1 MRLMFVAAAAL
12 ALSGPALAHPG
23 HAPAKAVA
31 PAMPETLQLPVSNG
45 RKLPV
50 SVWNGA
56 GKGPVVIFLHGM
68 GGEPA
73 AYRTLFD
80 RWADKGIT
88 IVAPTEP
95 DSHSNADFAKIDLPT
110 GFGMRTEDMMVT
122 RSYVAQRFA
131 GRKVFLAGHSY
142 GSLFAM
148 MGGGAVTAAGPLS
161 GPPIAGVVAFSS
173 PGKIPGVVQPT
184 TFAAMKA
191 PVLLFTGTEDVV
203 PGFVPNATDHRVA
216 FDTAAPG
223 DKMLVTFKGGNHD
236 LVARPGKAF
245 DIAAALS
252 ARFIDAYARAD
263 PKAEAAVRAFPSTTD
278 TTVEVR

>member
-1 MRLMFVAAAAL
+1 MFVAAAAL
-12 ALSGPALAHPG
+12 ALCGPALAHPG
-23 HAPAKAVA
+23 HAPAKAQA
-31 PAMPETLQLPVSNG
+31 AAAPETLTLPVSNG
-45 RKLPV
+45 RSLPV
-50 SVWNGA
+50 SLWNGA

-73 AYRTLFD
+73 AYRALFD
-80 RWADKGIT
+80 RWVADGIT
-88 IVAPTEP
+88 VVAPTEP
-95 DSHSNADFAKIDLPT
+95 DSHSNPDFAKIDLPT

-122 RSYVAQRFA
+122 RGYVAQRFA

-148 MGGGAVTAAGPLS
+148 MGGGAITAAGPLS

-184 TFAAMKA
+184 TFASMKA
-191 PVLLFTGTEDVV
+191 PLLLFTGTEDTV
-203 PGFVPNATDHRVA
+203 PGFVPNATDHRFA

-236 LVARPGKAF
+236 LVARPGKPF
-245 DIAAALS
+245 DTAAALS
-252 ARFIDAYARAD
+252 ARFIDAYAKAD
-263 PKAEAAVRAFPSTTD
+263 PKAEAAVRAFPSTAD
-278 TTVEVR
+278 LTVEVR